1 MVLRFDV
8 DACMKALLEKIIQLA
23 DALIDEM
30 YADSTQGMKDP
41 EKKSIDKEYAQ
52 YAEGVIK
59 AQIVYGALAIMRS
72 YGTGSAMDTTNPY
85 LQDYMSSHWWN
96 PVRKTT
102 EIVGRPAGEYI
113 NILGQKAV
121 SSGRMEGRSLEE
133 KFPPIQPTNGISRME
148 QRYIRNQYTKVDS
161 EFQRVVKEFLENE
174 MHKFFYNTGG

>member
-30 YADSTQGMKDP
+30 YDDSTQGMKDS
-41 EKKSIDKEYAQ
+41 EKKSIDTEYAK

-102 EIVGRPAGEYI
+102 AIVGRPAGEYI
-113 NILGQKAV
+113 NILGVAAKSTGKMA
-121 SSGRMEGRSLEE
+121 GRNIEASHRPM
-133 KFPPIQPTNGISRME
+133 QPTNGISRME

-174 MHKFFYNTGG
+174 MHKFFYNTGE

>member
-1 MVLRFDV
+1 
-8 DACMKALLEKIIQLA
+8 MKALLEKIIQLA

-102 EIVGRPAGEYI
+102 EIVVTRRI
-113 NILGQKAV
+113 
-121 SSGRMEGRSLEE
+121 
-133 KFPPIQPTNGISRME
+133 
-148 QRYIRNQYTKVDS
+148 
-161 EFQRVVKEFLENE
+161 
-174 MHKFFYNTGG
+174 H